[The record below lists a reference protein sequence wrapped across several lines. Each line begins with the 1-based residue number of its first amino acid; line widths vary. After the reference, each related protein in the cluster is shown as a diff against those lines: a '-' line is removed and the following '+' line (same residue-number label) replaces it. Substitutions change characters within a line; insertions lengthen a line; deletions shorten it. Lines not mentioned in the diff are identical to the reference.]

1 MPRTIDH
8 IVDTHRIARERV
20 SAGKPAWKYT
30 LNATRAAD
38 APFEEN
44 RDRFAR
50 ALRRSRWFTE
60 ATTDGQD
67 VDTELFVLWEEIRDA
82 DDVKHFDQV
91 LESIY
96 DLADTDRCFIR
107 FITA

>member
-1 MPRTIDH
+1 
-8 IVDTHRIARERV
+8 
-20 SAGKPAWKYT
+20 
-30 LNATRAAD
+30 
-38 APFEEN
+38 
-44 RDRFAR
+44 
-50 ALRRSRWFTE
+50 
-60 ATTDGQD
+60 